1 MIIDENTNLLI
12 MLICQIH
19 EYMNTAALID
29 IDGGIATVLGDTSP
43 RYENLGAVFLQQ
55 SVL

>member
-1 MIIDENTNLLI
+1 MIKNTILLI
-12 MLICQIH
+12 MLIFQID

-29 IDGGIATVLGDTSP
+29 IDGGIAIVFGDTSP